1 MCMLATWHTNVFFT
15 GESCAHSTCC
25 HWTLCQ
31 HTRTSPLNVQPPLGL
46 LLSLQLEGRQG
57 GEAKTILPCTA
68 LCKNARAHTSSP
80 TCPVP
85 FQSNPRLHMLI
96 KLAHSPLLSSSS
108 LRIPLVIFRRPAPT
122 HGHLSHTQPSRPPTP
137 HPPHVSVQARTSHLS
152 SAHCTS
158 PAPTPFPGTDFSLAT
173 PMFPQALVSCY
184 AHRCPSHRLPT
195 PPGPAG
201 LEEAGV
207 SSTSFPTLPPPNP
220 PLLQR
225 LERAL
230 PVVPWPPKDQS
241 PSLGNQTRFI

>member
-1 MCMLATWHTNVFFT
+1 MPGPTPH
-15 GESCAHSTCC
+15 
-25 HWTLCQ
+25 
-31 HTRTSPLNVQPPLGL
+31 
-46 LLSLQLEGRQG
+46 
-57 GEAKTILPCTA
+57 LP
-68 LCKNARAHTSSP
+68 RA
-80 TCPVP
+80 PVP

-122 HGHLSHTQPSRPPTP
+122 HGHLLHTQPSRPPTP

-152 SAHCTS
+152 SAHYTS

-207 SSTSFPTLPPPNP
+207 SSTSSLKLPPPNP
-220 PLLQR
+220 LSYRDLRGPSQLFAGHPRISLPSWEIRPDSYRYNFLKAIFYTVLSKAQSYLLSLR
-225 LERAL
+225 RM
-230 PVVPWPPKDQS
+230 PVNFLL
-241 PSLGNQTRFI
+241 SLYTATATAACSLQPAAPAPTLSQCYTRVCLSLRRR

>member
-1 MCMLATWHTNVFFT
+1 MHPCHLAHKCILYWGV
-15 GESCAHSTCC
+15 
-25 HWTLCQ
+25 LCTQ
-31 HTRTSPLNVQPPLGL
+31 H
-46 LLSLQLEGRQG
+46 LLSLDPVPTHKNFPLKCAALLYVFSCPFSWKAGK
-57 GEAKTILPCTA
+57 GERLRPSFLVLLSARMPGPTLHLP
-68 LCKNARAHTSSP
+68 RA
-80 TCPVP
+80 PVP

-207 SSTSFPTLPPPNP
+207 SSTSFPMLPPPNP

-230 PVVPWPPKDQS
+230 PVVRWPPKDQS